1 MDTENTTSFLLFFQ
15 SRILLNCDEV
25 FRNFRPTKNFGVL
38 CCGKQLSALLMK
50 LHTCWFEQQGAEG
63 YQNVFANSMIQGKQ
77 MERKCLPLCERA
89 RDPCFYFFAP
99 HLSVFVFLFLFSGH
113 LNKRNT
119 LNARSVFSIN
129 SSNIHLHWRYKKTT
143 KRKIIRFGLQ

>member
-1 MDTENTTSFLLFFQ
+1 MSDCLLSKFSIFLYILSFLKKKESAVISTTQLKEAIYNNGYWKYNNFSFLFFFR

-38 CCGKQLSALLMK
+38 RCGKRLSALLMK
-50 LHTCWFEQQGAEG
+50 LYTRWFEQQGAEG

-89 RDPCFYFFAP
+89 RDPCFSFFSP
-99 HLSVFVFLFLFSGH
+99 HVSVFGFLCSL
-113 LNKRNT
+113 L
-119 LNARSVFSIN
+119 I
-129 SSNIHLHWRYKKTT
+129 
-143 KRKIIRFGLQ
+143 